1 MKFILWPMT
10 VNTGIYTDFTKTE
23 FEIPD
28 KNDLTKVILGLICVP
43 EKAKILHPIAAK
55 MYYKS
60 KSWSVGIY
68 LDYTY
73 ISSNPPFEELDK
85 YVKKCICDRIDEL
98 KTVKTLRGIK
108 DRSMLDDIKQLFVQ
122 Q

>member
-43 EKAKILHPIAAK
+43 EKAKIFLQ
-55 MYYKS
+55 
-60 KSWSVGIY
+60 IY
-68 LDYTY
+68 IENFD
-73 ISSNPPFEELDK
+73 
-85 YVKKCICDRIDEL
+85 IDNDL
-98 KTVKTLRGIK
+98 
-108 DRSMLDDIKQLFVQ
+108 
-122 Q
+122 